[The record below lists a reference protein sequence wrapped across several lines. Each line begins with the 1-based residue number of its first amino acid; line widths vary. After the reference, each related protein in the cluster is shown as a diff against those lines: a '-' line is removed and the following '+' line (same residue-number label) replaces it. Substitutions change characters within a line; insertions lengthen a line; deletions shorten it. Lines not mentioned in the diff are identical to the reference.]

1 MATSKT
7 KGSTSTT
14 PAVSTNTTVTVG
26 SSASTKHYGINSV
39 AGELSAKRVAKGKEV
54 VGKEIAA
61 PDFNTFDISV
71 LRRYKR
77 IHKLKVKDYASKE
90 ELVSA
95 VSRHYASQAPKEVD
109 AISNFI
115 YSVHHK

>member
-7 KGSTSTT
+7 KGSNSSTPT
-14 PAVSTNTTVTVG
+14 ASTNTTVAVG
-26 SSASTKHYGINSV
+26 NSTSTKHNGINSV
-39 AGELSAKRVAKGKEV
+39 AGELGAKRVSKGKEV

-61 PDFNTFDISV
+61 LDFNTFDISV

-77 IHKLKVKDYASKE
+77 IHKLKVKDYATKE

-95 VSRHYASQAPKEVD
+95 VSRHYASQAPKEVE
-109 AISNFI
+109 AISAFI
-115 YSVHHK
+115 YS